1 MPNIILTVIIAILV
15 FGVIIII
22 HELGHFLVA
31 KANGVKINE
40 FSFGM
45 GPALFGF
52 TKGETRYS
60 VRAFPLGG
68 YVSMEGEDEDSE
80 DERSSG
86 KKKWWQKLLIVVAG
100 AVMNLILGL
109 IILMCLTFPND
120 AIGTTTLAQFNEGS
134 QSQSAG
140 LQIDDKIVKINNSAV
155 HIDMDIVYELMLD
168 HDGKVDMVVER
179 DGERVE
185 VPNVQFAMTQD
196 EDGNQFVNIDFKVY
210 AQENS
215 FFKSLERSF
224 YWTGGIVKV
233 VWRSLIDLVTGNF
246 SLNQLGGPVRVADE
260 LAQASSAGWDSL
272 LLMVAFITINVGVFN
287 LLPLPA
293 LDGGRLIFI
302 IIEGVR
308 GKPVPAKYEG
318 WVHAAGF
325 ILLILLMVLVTFNDI
340 VNLFRG

>member
-1 MPNIILTVIIAILV
+1 MPNIIVTIIIAILV
-15 FGVIIII
+15 FGAIIII

-31 KANGVKINE
+31 KANKVKVNE

-60 VRAFPLGG
+60 IRLFPLGG
-68 YVSMEGEDEDSE
+68 YVSMEGEDEESD
-80 DERSSG
+80 DERAFG
-86 KKKWWQKLLIVVAG
+86 KKKWWQKFLIVVAG

-109 IILMCLTFPND
+109 IILMCLTFPNKTM
-120 AIGTTTLAQFNEGS
+120 GTTTVAQFNEGS
-134 QSQSAG
+134 QSQAAG
-140 LQIDDKIVKINNSAV
+140 LQEGDRIVKINSSSI
-155 HIDMDIVYELMLD
+155 HIDMDIIYELMLD
-168 HDGKVDMVVER
+168 HDGRVDMVVQR
-179 DGERVE
+179 DGEKVKI
-185 VPNVQFAMTQD
+185 PDVQFAMTED
-196 EDGNQFVNIDFKVY
+196 EGGNKFVNIDFKVY
-210 AQENS
+210 SQENS
-215 FFKSLERSF
+215 FLKSLQKSF

-260 LAQASSAGWDSL
+260 LAQASSAGIDSL
-272 LLMVAFITINVGVFN
+272 LMMVAFITVNVGVFN

-302 IIEGVR
+302 VIEGIR

-340 VNLFRG
+340 VNLIRG

>member
-80 DERSSG
+80 DERSFG

-155 HIDMDIVYELMLD
+155 HIDMDIVYEPVSYTHLD
-168 HDGKVDMVVER
+168 VYKRQVLKEAEKVELLKKVKQGDEQAREKLINGNLRLVLSVV
-179 DGERVE
+179 
-185 VPNVQFAMTQD
+185 QK
-196 EDGNQFVNIDFKVY
+196 FVNRG
-210 AQENS
+210 ENLDDL
-215 FFKSLERSF
+215 FQVGCIGL
-224 YWTGGIVKV
+224 IL
-233 VWRSLIDLVTGNF
+233 SLIH
-246 SLNQLGGPVRVADE
+246 
-260 LAQASSAGWDSL
+260 
-272 LLMVAFITINVGVFN
+272 I
-287 LLPLPA
+287 
-293 LDGGRLIFI
+293 
-302 IIEGVR
+302 
-308 GKPVPAKYEG
+308 
-318 WVHAAGF
+318 
-325 ILLILLMVLVTFNDI
+325 
-340 VNLFRG
+340 